1 MSLDPILRAIVDIS
15 ILVAA
20 AKILAGIMAR
30 FDLPQVLGEL
40 FAGIVLGPFALGS
53 LQIAGE
59 PLVAFNDH
67 VLAFAEIGAILILFV
82 AGLEV
87 GFAQFRA
94 LGSQS
99 FVIGAAGV
107 VFPFLLG
114 LYITLVIPLPPTDL
128 SGALIVASALTATS
142 IAITMRTLEDLR
154 ALDSMEGRLMIN
166 AAVIDDVLGLIA
178 LSIVISIIRT
188 GVTPSPAEA
197 VWVLLR
203 TLVLWF
209 GLLLSVVYFGSRLV
223 TYAGRGGRWI
233 AAGTIEIAATALC
246 FGSAALSAA
255 IGLHPIVGAFSA
267 GMAIAESKVLVP
279 VREYISKVNLVFSP
293 IFFAVI
299 GARLNLWA
307 LSPIS
312 FYGMLV
318 ILAVAIVSKVV
329 GCGIPAALTTRSRR
343 IGGIVGV
350 GMISRGEV
358 GLIIAGIGL
367 TAGAISNDVYA
378 QIVTMSVITTIVTP
392 ILLKRSYAGPPIT
405 ERLRWILKRT
415 GATWSPSLL
424 REWALVKARLKARR
438 RKPRF
443 ASRS

>member
-1 MSLDPILRAIVDIS
+1 LDPILRAIVDIS
-15 ILVAA
+15 ILVAF
-20 AKILAGIMAR
+20 AKILAGVMAR
-30 FDLPQVLGEL
+30 FDLPEVLGEL

-53 LQIAGE
+53 LQIGGQ

-107 VFPFLLG
+107 LVPFLLG
-114 LYITLVIPLPPTDL
+114 LYVTLVVPLPPTDL
-128 SGALIVASALTATS
+128 PGALIVASALTATS
-142 IAITMRTLEDLR
+142 IAITMRTLEELG

-178 LSIVISIIRT
+178 LSIVISIIAT
-188 GVTPSPAEA
+188 GVTPTPAEA
-197 VWVLLR
+197 TWVLLR
-203 TLVLWF
+203 TLGVWL
-209 GLLLSVVYFGSRLV
+209 GLLIFVVYVGSRLL
-223 TYAGRGGRWI
+223 TISRRWV
-233 AAGTIEIAATALC
+233 ARGTIEIAATALC
-246 FGSAALSAA
+246 FGSAAVSAA

-267 GMAIAESKVLVP
+267 GMAIAESKVLAQ
-279 VREYISKVNLVFSP
+279 VREYISKISLIFSP

-307 LSPIS
+307 LSPVA

-318 ILAVAIVSKVV
+318 MLAVAVTSKVV
-329 GCGIPAALTTRSRR
+329 GCGIPAALATRSSR
-343 IGGIVGV
+343 IGATVGI

-358 GLIIAGIGL
+358 GLIVAGIGL
-367 TAGAISNDVYA
+367 TAGAIGEGVYA
-378 QIVTMSVITTIVTP
+378 QIVAMAVITTIVTP
-392 ILLKRSYAGPPIT
+392 ILLRRTYQRPRIM
-405 ERLRWILKRT
+405 ERLRWAFKR
-415 GATWSPSLL
+415 
-424 REWALVKARLKARR
+424 ALITARSRR
-438 RKPRF
+438 
-443 ASRS
+443 S